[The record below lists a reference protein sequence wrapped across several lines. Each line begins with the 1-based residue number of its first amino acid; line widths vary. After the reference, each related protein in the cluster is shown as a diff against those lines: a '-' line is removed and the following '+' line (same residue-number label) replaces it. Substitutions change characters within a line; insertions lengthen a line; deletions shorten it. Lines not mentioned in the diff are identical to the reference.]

1 MAAGNMVGGTA
12 SVAATS
18 GTYDIK
24 PGVGAEWVIHN
35 IYVAGA
41 VTISVTD
48 GTNTITLDAPSG
60 QNSYL
65 GIMTHVSNT
74 YWIRISNTGASAV
87 LIAYDGMQ
95 TA

>member
-12 SVAATS
+12 SVAATT

-24 PGVGAEWVIHN
+24 PGVGVEWDIHN
-35 IYVAGA
+35 IYVANG

-48 GTNTITLDAPSG
+48 GTNTVTVDAPTG
-60 QNSYL
+60 QNAYL
-65 GIMTHVSNT
+65 GLTIHVSNT
-74 YWIRISNTGASAV
+74 YWIRISNTSGSAV

-95 TA
+95 TV

>member
-24 PGVGAEWVIHN
+24 PGVGVEWVIHN
-35 IYVAGA
+35 ITVANA
-41 VTISVTD
+41 VTISYTD
-48 GTNTITLDAPSG
+48 GTNTITIDAPSG
-60 QNSYL
+60 PNTYL
-65 GIMTHVSNT
+65 GLTCHVSNT
-74 YWIRISNTGASAV
+74 FWIRISNTGASAV